1 MNVNEEHITQAMR
14 RYLAEI
20 YRLQHDHTYVPLSTL
35 AEAMDHSLQS
45 TSRMLRRLKE
55 TGLVEHF
62 PYKGVR
68 LTPEGEQLAYPVI
81 RRHRLVEVFLVKV
94 MGFDWAD
101 VHDLADVM
109 VEGINDVLE
118 ERIDEMTGFPQRCP
132 HGEPIPDREGRLPP
146 VNDKPLSEL
155 PEGTRGRISRV
166 RTHNP
171 DLLRYFGK
179 LGLYPGTPVT
189 LVRREILGCPVRL
202 VTERQEHVLGAT
214 AASVLWVEV
223 ESVPGSQEVASSV
236 ATGAVRNK

>member
-1 MNVNEEHITQAMR
+1 MNDEHVTQAMR

-20 YRLQHDHTYVPLSTL
+20 YRLQHDYPHVPLSTL
-35 AEAMDHSLQS
+35 AEELDHSLQS
-45 TSRMLRRLKE
+45 TSRMLRRLKKAK
-55 TGLVEHF
+55 LVEHV

-68 LTPEGEQLAYPVI
+68 LTAQGEQLAYPVI

-109 VEGINDVLE
+109 VEGINNVLE
-118 ERIDEMTGFPQRCP
+118 ARIDEMCGFPQRCP
-132 HGEPIPDREGRLPP
+132 HGEPIPDRQGRLPYI
-146 VNDKPLSEL
+146 NDRPLSEL

-171 DLLRYFGK
+171 DLLRYFGQ
-179 LGLYPGTPVT
+179 LGLYPGTPIT

-202 VTERQEHVLGAT
+202 ATNQQEHVLGAT
-214 AASVLWVEV
+214 AASALWIEV
-223 ESVPGSQEVASSV
+223 EDLPSPQEVVASAGES
-236 ATGAVRNK
+236 ATSWRS